1 MSITIRWK
9 SSTPKE
15 MAREV
20 EAAYRLRLRLMDQD
34 TGRGITTPEALV
46 AEEMADAM
54 AAEFERIYRRSYHS
68 FC

>member
-9 SSTPKE
+9 STDAKG

-20 EAAYRLRLRLMDQD
+20 RAAYRLRLKLIDRD

-46 AEEMADAM
+46 AEETADAM
-54 AAEFERIYRRSYHS
+54 AQEFQRIHGRSHHN
-68 FC
+68 F